1 MSFGVA
7 TDPSQRVPVLQRMI
21 ANNSI
26 QQHIVCVSLSLLS
39 SVSVCFLFV
48 PVSLVGFVGL
58 DGVEVVAVGGRSRV
72 AGAWLR
78 CACVCLCVFLFLLSF
93 VLLLMC
99 SLSLCVLCF
108 VCVMSCVL
116 SRLVSSRLVLSCV
129 VLCCLVLC
137 VVLCCVVLCVVV
149 LFCVVV
155 VVVCCCVG
163 KRTLAKAFATDVF
176 H

>member
-1 MSFGVA
+1 MGVDLSFGVA

-26 QQHIVCVSLSLLS
+26 QQHIVCVSLSLVVC
-39 SVSVCFLFV
+39 VSVLSVCSR
-48 PVSLVGFVGL
+48 VSCGFVGL

-99 SLSLCVLCF
+99 SLF

-116 SRLVSSRLVLSCV
+116 SCLVSSRLVLC
-129 VLCCLVLC
+129 
-137 VVLCCVVLCVVV
+137 VV
-149 LFCVVV
+149 LFCCRLYLFVNGV
-155 VVVCCCVG
+155 
-163 KRTLAKAFATDVF
+163 KFLDLFPNELSRKHLPLMFFIDQERR
-176 H
+176 

>member
-26 QQHIVCVSLSLLS
+26 QQHIVCVSLSLVVC
-39 SVSVCFLFV
+39 VSVLSVCSR
-48 PVSLVGFVGL
+48 VSCGFVGL

-93 VLLLMC
+93 VLFLMC
-99 SLSLCVLCF
+99 SLSLCVLC
-108 VCVMSCVL
+108 L
-116 SRLVSSRLVLSCV
+116 ASRLVSSRLVSSRLVSSRLV
-129 VLCCLVLC
+129 SSCLVLC
-137 VVLCCVVLCVVV
+137 GCVVVVLCV
-149 LFCVVV
+149 
-155 VVVCCCVG
+155 CCCEIFGFVS
-163 KRTLAKAFATDVF
+163 KRTIAKAFATDVF